1 MHRNACYLDPPV
13 AIPLMTP
20 EDFSTRKLGLRTLHT
35 LLGTG
40 EGNRNQGAKCP
51 PNKDNNKYQ
60 HLEVSFPQTQMLK
73 CQFKNTINSSQN
85 DVSTRAQQPTRASP
99 EYYKTAQS
107 QEKDPKMAFVNI
119 IEVFKE
125 EMNKS
130 FKEIYE
136 NINIKRNWIK
146 QFKT

>member
-1 MHRNACYLDPPV
+1 
-13 AIPLMTP
+13 
-20 EDFSTRKLGLRTLHT
+20 
-35 LLGTG
+35 
-40 EGNRNQGAKCP
+40 
-51 PNKDNNKYQ
+51 
-60 HLEVSFPQTQMLK
+60 MLK